1 MLYGLHGLIWNLFL
15 AALPV
20 LFAGLL
26 ALTAERYR
34 KQGKSLPPY
43 VWLPLG
49 LCWLAFLP
57 NTCYL
62 LTEWRHFLFQGLPHA
77 YRTFEGREFTSFVA
91 KDGLFFL
98 LYSLAGCLCFALS
111 IRPIE
116 RMLRK
121 SGGKPALWAV
131 PLFFLTSLGVYL
143 GLVIRLNSW
152 HIVTKPGHVL
162 DVALR
167 TLSDGQLVK
176 WIAFF
181 AVLLFLLYEIMDTF
195 LDGVMVRLHRRHIH
209 LSSLFSKGSSPN
221 AAA

>member
-1 MLYGLHGLIWNLFL
+1 MLTGLHGLTWNLFL

-20 LFAGLL
+20 FFAGLL
-26 ALTAERYR
+26 TLAFEHYR
-34 KQGKSLPPY
+34 KQGKRLPAS
-43 VWLPLG
+43 VWVPLG

-62 LTEWRHFLFQGLPHA
+62 LTEWRHFLFQGLPYA
-77 YRTFEGREFTSFVA
+77 FREFEGRETTSFIA

-98 LYSLAGCLCFALS
+98 IYSLAGCLSFGLS

-116 RMLRK
+116 RIIRK
-121 SGGKPALWAV
+121 SGGNPVPWAV

-162 DVALR
+162 HVTLQ
-167 TLSDGQLVK
+167 TLSDGQLVR
-176 WIAFF
+176 WITLFAF
-181 AVLLFLLYEIMDTF
+181 LLFLLYEIIDIF
-195 LDGVMVRLHRRHIH
+195 LDGVLVRLRRRHIH
-209 LSSLFSKGSSPN
+209 LSSLFSGGASHS
-221 AAA
+221 AAP